1 MCFANG
7 AGNYIFQLMDSFAGN
22 FPLLIIAFCEC
33 VGVSYV
39 YGLKRFADD
48 IEMMTGSRPGIYW
61 MLCWKYISPIAM
73 ITILLASFIE
83 LSKNGSSYPAWNAE
97 KGETEILDW
106 PHWCIVV
113 AVMLIG
119 VSVLW
124 IPIVAICR

>member
-1 MCFANG
+1 
-7 AGNYIFQLMDSFAGN
+7 MDSFAGN

-48 IEMMTGSRPGIYW
+48 IEMMTGSRPGLYW

-73 ITILLASFIE
+73 ITILTASFIE
-83 LSKNGSSYPAWNAE
+83 LAKNGSKYPAWNAE

-106 PHWCIVV
+106 PHWCIVL
-113 AVMLIG
+113 AVMLIC